1 LWKLKE
7 QSFQRLF
14 QEEKVVAL
22 TISPADGFISRLLQ
36 QSQSTP
42 AKATNT
48 NSAPTPTDKQDQTS
62 ISQEARQA
70 SENSNGNLESKLID
84 LYNQKGN
91 NVG

>member
-1 LWKLKE
+1 
-7 QSFQRLF
+7 
-14 QEEKVVAL
+14 VAL

-42 AKATNT
+42 ARVPHGN
-48 NSAPTPTDKQDQTS
+48 PTPASTAQDQTS

-70 SENSNGNLESKLID
+70 TQGTNNQQLESRLID

-91 NVG
+91 KVDS